1 VPLKEILL
9 GIKCVI
15 PRPPRFLRGPY
26 PSHKVRPLCV
36 GVYLFVPPGFFTPHS
51 PDLSLGGAPRGNG
64 LGSSMA
70 SEFWWGY
77 PRGQEALTGDQ
88 GRQQS
93 QALVAHSYDPSY
105 SGGTDEEDH
114 SSKPAPDK

>member
-64 LGSSMA
+64 HLFAAYCVLHSV
-70 SEFWWGY
+70 
-77 PRGQEALTGDQ
+77 
-88 GRQQS
+88 QS
-93 QALVAHSYDPSY
+93 TLELYFMNPHKDAFV
-105 SGGTDEEDH
+105 GNT
-114 SSKPAPDK
+114 